1 MHLNFLSKFTL
12 MIYFYPGGS
21 LYYCS
26 LQMGGFEVY
35 DNVLLNTPLYFNH
48 RKKSANLFY
57 TPKVGAKSC
66 VESSKVDVAYF
77 Y

>member
-1 MHLNFLSKFTL
+1 MHLNFLSNFTL

-35 DNVLLNTPLYFNH
+35 DNVLLNIPLCFYC
-48 RKKSANLFY
+48 RKKSANLFH
-57 TPKVGAKSC
+57 TDKAEAKSC
-66 VESSKVDVAYF
+66 LESSKVNVAYF

>member
-1 MHLNFLSKFTL
+1 MHLNFLSNFTL

-48 RKKSANLFY
+48 RKNRPISFTHLKLEQN
-57 TPKVGAKSC
+57 PV
-66 VESSKVDVAYF
+66 
-77 Y
+77 